1 MARLTNVLSLILII
15 ICSEGVGQAASEDNT
30 EQLYD
35 CQDAATASEDDED
48 VGDVCVESLLH
59 HKETS
64 MNVDLLD
71 DDTNIGDL
79 KQILTTSRSFK
90 QAAGVRNRLLGG
102 SHEGVFPV
110 SVSLVVTISSTT
122 QELTLDSVP
131 LVPEITLD
139 RL

>member
-1 MARLTNVLSLILII
+1 
-15 ICSEGVGQAASEDNT
+15 
-30 EQLYD
+30 
-35 CQDAATASEDDED
+35 
-48 VGDVCVESLLH
+48 
-59 HKETS
+59 

-71 DDTNIGDL
+71 DDTNISDL

-90 QAAGVRNRLLGG
+90 QAAGVRNRLLGV

-139 RL
+139 RGIILSRTRVKKANLKKATCYMAISLVINNYVDHH